1 MKKKYRSPD
10 IYKQIKYKDMNL
22 PSPEGFIFLAKTIF
36 RIHFNV
42 KNFTFEDKYHLMK
55 INSLQIEIDGIDK
68 EILRYLME
76 DARKP
81 ILQIAA
87 KIGISGA
94 AIHQRL
100 RKLEQAG
107 VIAGSKFIVD
117 TKVLGYS
124 TMAFIGIYLDKA
136 SSNPEAVKDLKKIP
150 EVLECHYT
158 TGNWS
163 ILIKVIC
170 RDNEHLMQLL
180 NDKIQPIS
188 GVSRTETFISLQQ
201 QLERQIQL

>member
-1 MKKKYRSPD
+1 M
-10 IYKQIKYKDMNL
+10 
-22 PSPEGFIFLAKTIF
+22 
-36 RIHFNV
+36 RISHAQV
-42 KNFTFEDKYHLMK
+42 
-55 INSLQIEIDGIDK
+55 EIDGIDK

-81 ILQIAA
+81 ILQIAN

-107 VIAGSKFIVD
+107 VISGSKFTVSSR
-117 TKVLGYS
+117 VLGYS
-124 TMAFIGIYLDKA
+124 TMAFVGIYLDRA
-136 SSNPEAVKDLKKIP
+136 AGNAEAVKELRKIP

-163 ILIKVIC
+163 ILIKIIC

-180 NDKIQPIS
+180 NTKIQAIP
-188 GVSRTETFISLQQ
+188 GVSRTETFISLEQQ
-201 QLERQIQL
+201 IERQIQL